1 MLFEELLKEERKSG
15 REEGREEGIQEGRK
29 KMAEVITALLS
40 KYGEIPDALSE
51 KINEEKDMEML
62 KRWISVATEV
72 STIEEFISKI
82 S

>member
-15 REEGREEGIQEGRK
+15 REEGRQEGRK